1 MLLVEI
7 KFYIF
12 LHYISRKISLENE
25 IIIYR
30 HILGETEIQK
40 KVETTVIKKRTYLEK
55 VHYQGSISIGKRQIK
70 IEKMKQF
77 D

>member
-1 MLLVEI
+1 MLLVET
-7 KFYIF
+7 KFYVF

-40 KVETTVIKKRTYLEK
+40 KVEATVMKKRIYLEK
-55 VHYQGSISIGKRQIK
+55 VHYLGSISIGKRQIK

>member
-1 MLLVEI
+1 LLLVET

-12 LHYISRKISLENE
+12 LHNISRKISLENE

-40 KVETTVIKKRTYLEK
+40 TIETTVMKKRTYRET

-70 IEKMKQF
+70 IEKMKQS